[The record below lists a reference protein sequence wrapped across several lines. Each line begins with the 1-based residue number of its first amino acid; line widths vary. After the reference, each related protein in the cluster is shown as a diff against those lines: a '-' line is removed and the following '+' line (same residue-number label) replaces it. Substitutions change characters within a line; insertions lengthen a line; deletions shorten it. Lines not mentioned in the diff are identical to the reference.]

1 MNQSIDIANMP
12 KHIGVIMDG
21 NGRWAQRRSMIRT
34 LGHRHAMKAVKT
46 AISYCSQIG
55 IKVLTMYAF
64 STENWKRPVDE
75 VDTLMN
81 LIVEFLLKETPEMK
95 KNNVVL
101 RFIGDLSRLPEKSK
115 RAIEYSVAEMK
126 DNSGLKVNIALNY
139 GGRADIVSAT
149 KEICKRVQMGELSV
163 EDINETL
170 FSGYLYT
177 AADPDPDLI
186 IRSGGETRLSNFLT
200 WQSAYSELYF
210 TDVLW
215 PDFGEKEFDDA
226 ILYFQ
231 GRDRRYGGIK

>member
-1 MNQSIDIANMP
+1 
-12 KHIGVIMDG
+12 
-21 NGRWAQRRSMIRT
+21 
-34 LGHRHAMKAVKT
+34 
-46 AISYCSQIG
+46 
-55 IKVLTMYAF
+55 MYAF

>member
-1 MNQSIDIANMP
+1 
-12 KHIGVIMDG
+12 
-21 NGRWAQRRSMIRT
+21 MIRT
-34 LGHRHAMKAVKT
+34 LGHRYAMKAVKT